1 MVTMSGKHGL
11 VFLVLVSLK
20 YTYITTRPTISHNHP
35 CPSKSPHTTA
45 TPTKRVIQSMDLPVV
60 SLDAF
65 LSDPFSAEGKEEAK
79 KTAESLIL
87 SGAVIVKDS
96 RAPKEANDRFIDLFE
111 DYFAQ
116 DAEVLRKDERP
127 EWGYQV
133 VCPPSC
139 FNWAS
144 SHRIRWTNLV

>member
-1 MVTMSGKHGL
+1 
-11 VFLVLVSLK
+11 
-20 YTYITTRPTISHNHP
+20 
-35 CPSKSPHTTA
+35 
-45 TPTKRVIQSMDLPVV
+45 MDLAVV

-65 LSDPFSAEGKEEAK
+65 LRDPSSAEGIEEAK

-87 SGAVIVKDS
+87 SGAVVVKDS

-116 DAEVLRKDERP
+116 DDEVLRKDERP

-133 VCPPSC
+133 VWPSPLPSAA
-139 FNWAS
+139 AS
-144 SHRIRWTNLV
+144 SC

>member
-1 MVTMSGKHGL
+1 
-11 VFLVLVSLK
+11 
-20 YTYITTRPTISHNHP
+20 
-35 CPSKSPHTTA
+35 
-45 TPTKRVIQSMDLPVV
+45 MDLPIV

-65 LSDPFSAEGKEEAK
+65 LSDPNSPEGKEEAK

-116 DAEVLRKDERP
+116 DAEVLKKDERP

-133 VCPPSC
+133 V
-139 FNWAS
+139 S
-144 SHRIRWTNLV
+144 SPLT

>member
-1 MVTMSGKHGL
+1 MQVCLHSAYPSAH
-11 VFLVLVSLK
+11 
-20 YTYITTRPTISHNHP
+20 TI
-35 CPSKSPHTTA
+35 
-45 TPTKRVIQSMDLPVV
+45 MDLPIV

-65 LSDPFSAEGKEEAK
+65 LRDPTSAEGQEEAK

-116 DAEVLRKDERP
+116 EDEVLRKDERP
-127 EWGYQV
+127 EYGYQV
-133 VCPPSC
+133 VSPSAPYSRLDQ
-139 FNWAS
+139 N
-144 SHRIRWTNLV
+144 

>member
-1 MVTMSGKHGL
+1 
-11 VFLVLVSLK
+11 
-20 YTYITTRPTISHNHP
+20 
-35 CPSKSPHTTA
+35 
-45 TPTKRVIQSMDLPVV
+45 MDLPVV

-65 LSDPFSAEGKEEAK
+65 LRDPSSPEGVEEAK

-116 DAEVLRKDERP
+116 DDEVLRKDERP

-133 VCPPSC
+133 VGPVRTFIEPERSGLTDLGRD
-139 FNWAS
+139 AGE
-144 SHRIRWTNLV
+144 H